1 MSNSDISKTCIKLR
15 TLWESYNMTS
25 HIKQKNAILID
36 LTNTARELYGKKIP
50 YQNCDKGTNFTCKD
64 IVNLIRKNDMDAE
77 KYTPKVINDDGTK
90 SCCSIM

>member
-36 LTNTARELYGKKIP
+36 LTNTALLKLSFQFQK
-50 YQNCDKGTNFTCKD
+50 NS
-64 IVNLIRKNDMDAE
+64 LI
-77 KYTPKVINDDGTK
+77 TF
-90 SCCSIM
+90 